1 MPAAFFNLKKL
12 QHIPDVAAFFIFT
25 RFSINRSLKMN
36 VLEVLKER
44 GFLDNQTHEREL
56 EDHLAKESRHCYIG
70 FDPTA
75 DSLHVGH
82 LVPIMS
88 LAHMQ
93 LNGHIPIALVGG
105 GTGRIGDPSGKNEMR
120 QMMTLETI
128 EQNVQGIK
136 KQLSGFI
143 DFEAG
148 KAILA
153 NNADWLASLEY
164 IPFLRDIGRHF
175 SINKMIKA
183 ESYRQRIESEV
194 GLSFIEFNYMLLQA
208 VDFLT
213 LCDRHNCMLQMG
225 GSDQWG
231 NILAGV
237 ELIRKTRQKTV
248 FGITYKLIT
257 KSDGSK
263 MGKTAGNAVWLDPEK
278 TSPYEYYQFWMNT
291 DDRDVERFLSLF
303 TFLPMPEIRQVNNL
317 VDAELNQVK
326 NILAFESTCL
336 AHGREAALNAK
347 ASASAVFGNCTISEK
362 ILPSSSIP
370 RKDESRNA
378 VELPTTYVTPSE
390 FSTGIPAYE
399 LFLRT
404 GLTKS
409 GGEARRLIN
418 QGGAYLNGE
427 RVAAFDLLV
436 DSNHLENGQVILRA
450 GKKRFHRI
458 QIEI

>member
-1 MPAAFFNLKKL
+1 M
-12 QHIPDVAAFFIFT
+12 T
-25 RFSINRSLKMN
+25 
-36 VLEVLKER
+36 VLNVLKER
-44 GFLDNQTHEREL
+44 GFIDNQTHDEQL
-56 EDHLAKESRHCYIG
+56 EAYLKGGSRHCYIG

-93 LNGHIPIALVGG
+93 QHDHIPIALVGG

-120 QMMTLETI
+120 QMMTLDTI
-128 EQNVQGIK
+128 DNNVQGIK
-136 KQLSGFI
+136 RQLSRFI
-143 DFEAG
+143 DFGQG
-148 KAILA
+148 KALLA

-164 IPFLRDIGRHF
+164 VPFLREIGRHF

-183 ESYRQRIESEV
+183 ESYRQRIESEG

-208 VDFLT
+208 FDFLT
-213 LCDRHNCMLQMG
+213 LFDRHDCRLQMG

-237 ELIRKTRQKTV
+237 ELVRKSRQKTA

-291 DDRDVERFLSLF
+291 DDRDVERFLALF
-303 TFLPMPEIRQVNNL
+303 TFLPLPEIRQVGRL
-317 VDAELNQVK
+317 VDGELNQTKHV
-326 NILAFESTCL
+326 LAFECTCL
-336 AHGREAALNAK
+336 AHGREAAINAK
-347 ASASAVFGNCTISEK
+347 SSSAAVFGDCTISDD
-362 ILPSSSIP
+362 ILPSSRIP
-370 RKDESRNA
+370 RQTDNKNGIN
-378 VELPTTYVTPSE
+378 LPTTWVSRDALTK
-390 FSTGIPAYE
+390 GVPAYE
-399 LFLRT
+399 LFFRA

-418 QGGAYLNGE
+418 QGGAYINGE
-427 RVAAFDLLV
+427 TVAAFDVLV
-436 DSNHLENGQVILRA
+436 GTGHLKNGEVVLRA
-450 GKKRFHRI
+450 GKKRFHRVKM
-458 QIEI
+458 ED

>member
-1 MPAAFFNLKKL
+1 M
-12 QHIPDVAAFFIFT
+12 T
-25 RFSINRSLKMN
+25 
-36 VLEVLKER
+36 VLTILKER
-44 GFLDNQTHEREL
+44 GFIDNQTHEEAL
-56 EDHLAKESRHCYIG
+56 ETYLKKPGRHCYIG

-82 LVPIMS
+82 LIPIMS

-93 LNGHIPIALVGG
+93 QNGHIPIALVGG

-120 QMMTLETI
+120 KMMTLDTI
-128 EQNVQGIK
+128 DHNVQSIK
-136 KQLSGFI
+136 RQLSGFI
-143 DFEAG
+143 NFGEG
-148 KAILA
+148 KALLA

-164 IPFLRDIGRHF
+164 IPFLRDIGRYF

-183 ESYRQRIESEV
+183 ESYRQRIESEG

-208 VDFLT
+208 FDFLT
-213 LCDRHNCMLQMG
+213 LLDRHDCRLQMG

-237 ELIRKTRQKTV
+237 ELVRRSRQKTA

-291 DDRDVERFLSLF
+291 DDRDVARFLSLF
-303 TFLPMPEIRQVNNL
+303 TFLPMPEIRQVSNL
-317 VDAELNQVK
+317 VDGELNQAKTV
-326 NILAFESTCL
+326 LAFECTCL
-336 AHGREAALNAK
+336 AHGREAALNAM
-347 ASASAVFGNCTISEK
+347 ASSASVFGSFTISEK

-370 RKDESRNA
+370 RTNKNKNA
-378 VELPTTYVTPSE
+378 IELPTTFVSHNELTK
-390 FSTGIPAYE
+390 GIPAYE

-418 QGGAYLNGE
+418 QGGAYINGE
-427 RVAAFDLLV
+427 TVPAFDLLV
-436 DSNHLENGQVILRA
+436 DSSHLKDGEVLLRA
-450 GKKRFHRI
+450 GKKRFHRVKI
-458 QIEI
+458 KEQ